1 MEFIISFLMG
11 NTTSI
16 KKIGFEDMKYVI
28 KNKKK
33 NYVMINTLAITEQE
47 CLIPG
52 TISVND
58 EEAFINRHLNKNIS
72 IVIYGKN
79 ANDDSIFKKYEQ
91 LLKLGF
97 SSVFV
102 YTGGI
107 FEWLL
112 LQDIYGKDEFPTTSE
127 ELDILKYRA
136 ATVLQDRLLLE
147 YID

>member
-1 MEFIISFLMG
+1 MG
-11 NTTSI
+11 NKLSI
-16 KKIGFEDMKYVI
+16 RKIGFEDIQYVI
-28 KNKKK
+28 KHKKK
-33 NYVMINTLAITEQE
+33 HYILINTLSITEQT

-52 TISVND
+52 TVAP
-58 EEAFINRHLNKNIS
+58 EEEESIINRYLNKQIS
-72 IVIYGKN
+72 IIIYGKN
-79 ANDDSIFKKYEQ
+79 ANDESIFKKYEQ
-91 LLKLGF
+91 LITLGF
-97 SSVFV
+97 STVFV

-136 ATVLQDRLLLE
+136 DTVLQDKLMLE

>member
-1 MEFIISFLMG
+1 MG

-33 NYVMINTLAITEQE
+33 NYVMINTLAVMEQE

-52 TISVND
+52 TVSVKD

-72 IVIYGKN
+72 IIIYGKN

-91 LLKLGF
+91 LVKLGF
-97 SSVFV
+97 NSVFV

-112 LQDIYGKDEFPTTSE
+112 LQDIYGEENFPTTQKE
-127 ELDILKYRA
+127 NDLLKYKSEG
-136 ATVLQDRLLLE
+136 VLRRLC
-147 YID
+147 ISN

>member
-1 MEFIISFLMG
+1 MG

-33 NYVMINTLAITEQE
+33 NYVMINTLAVTEQE

-52 TISVND
+52 TVSVKD

-72 IVIYGKN
+72 IIIYGKN

-97 SSVFV
+97 NSVFV

-136 ATVLQDRLLLE
+136 NSVLQDRLLLE

>member
-1 MEFIISFLMG
+1 MG

-52 TISVND
+52 TVAVKD
-58 EEAFINRHLNKNIS
+58 EETFINKHLNKNIS
-72 IVIYGKN
+72 IIIYGKN

-97 SSVFV
+97 NSVFV

>member
-1 MEFIISFLMG
+1 
-11 NTTSI
+11 
-16 KKIGFEDMKYVI
+16 
-28 KNKKK
+28 
-33 NYVMINTLAITEQE
+33 MINTLSITEQE

-52 TISVND
+52 TVAVKD
-58 EEAFINRHLNKNIS
+58 EETFINKHLNKNIS
-72 IVIYGKN
+72 IIIYGKN

-97 SSVFV
+97 NSVFV

>member
-1 MEFIISFLMG
+1 MG

-33 NYVMINTLAITEQE
+33 NYVMINTLGITEQE

-72 IVIYGKN
+72 IIIYGKN

-112 LQDIYGKDEFPTTSE
+112 LQDIYGKEEFPTTSE

-136 ATVLQDRLLLE
+136 ATVLQNRLLLE
-147 YID
+147 NVD

>member
-1 MEFIISFLMG
+1 MG

-52 TISVND
+52 TVSVKD

-72 IVIYGKN
+72 IIIYGKN

-97 SSVFV
+97 NSVFV

-136 ATVLQDRLLLE
+136 ISVLQDRLLLE

>member
-1 MEFIISFLMG
+1 MG
-11 NTTSI
+11 NKLSI
-16 KKIGFEDMKYVI
+16 RKIGFEDIQYVI
-28 KNKKK
+28 KHKKK
-33 NYVMINTLAITEQE
+33 HYVLINTLSITEQT

-52 TISVND
+52 TVAP
-58 EEAFINRHLNKNIS
+58 EEEESIINRYLNKQIS
-72 IVIYGKN
+72 IIIYGKN
-79 ANDDSIFKKYEQ
+79 ANDESIFKKYEQ
-91 LLKLGF
+91 LITLGF
-97 SSVFV
+97 STVFV

-136 ATVLQDRLLLE
+136 ATVLQDKLLLE

>member
-1 MEFIISFLMG
+1 
-11 NTTSI
+11 
-16 KKIGFEDMKYVI
+16 MKYVI
-28 KNKKK
+28 INKKK

-52 TISVND
+52 TVAVKD
-58 EEAFINRHLNKNIS
+58 EETFINKHLNKNIS
-72 IVIYGKN
+72 IIIYGKN

-97 SSVFV
+97 NSVFV